1 MRVGEPENFSVKPDE
16 LQDFVERSRI
26 LEEVEENDT
35 GAPRMYAY
43 EYDAKTNELNQVRI
57 VTNPAEEDYL
67 GIQTKEVQTE
77 ATGENQDITVD
88 TNDLVSEKTVDA
100 TPDGVNISTSEPV
113 GHNVDVKL

>member
-1 MRVGEPENFSVKPDE
+1 MEEAAKADQKASKTEDKDKSKKNADDKIDE
-16 LQDFVERSRI
+16 DKKS
-26 LEEVEENDT
+26 
-35 GAPRMYAY
+35 
-43 EYDAKTNELNQVRI
+43 
-57 VTNPAEEDYL
+57 
-67 GIQTKEVQTE
+67 E